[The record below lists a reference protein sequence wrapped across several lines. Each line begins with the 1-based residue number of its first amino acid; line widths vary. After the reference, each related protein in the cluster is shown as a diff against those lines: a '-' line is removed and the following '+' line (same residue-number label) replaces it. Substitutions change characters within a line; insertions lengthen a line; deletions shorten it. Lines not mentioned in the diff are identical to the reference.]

1 MEYVNIAWKKDT
13 ENNMKITYTI
23 EYNKYNKEWVIWK
36 NIEKEQSIGFKPVF
50 KGTKKECKKKLE
62 ELKNG

>member
-1 MEYVNIAWKKDT
+1 
-13 ENNMKITYTI
+13 MKITYTI

-36 NIEKEQSIGFKPVF
+36 NIEKEQSIGFKPIF

-62 ELKNG
+62 ELKNGQGTI